1 MELFGQIISLVRS
14 VVTGENP
21 VAMVLGIL
29 CIYLGY
35 QIRIGRKEF
44 RELRG
49 KNEQLHERIEK
60 YLESGW
66 HAQLAERTQ
75 GDGALREAAGDKK
88 GSQ

>member
-1 MELFGQIISLVRS
+1 MEYLEKIVSLVRS

-29 CIYLGY
+29 CLYLGY
-35 QIRIGRKEF
+35 QIRIWRREAK
-44 RELRG
+44 ELRG

-60 YLESGW
+60 YLELGW

-75 GDGALREAAGDKK
+75 GDGAVREDAPDKK
-88 GSQ
+88 GAK